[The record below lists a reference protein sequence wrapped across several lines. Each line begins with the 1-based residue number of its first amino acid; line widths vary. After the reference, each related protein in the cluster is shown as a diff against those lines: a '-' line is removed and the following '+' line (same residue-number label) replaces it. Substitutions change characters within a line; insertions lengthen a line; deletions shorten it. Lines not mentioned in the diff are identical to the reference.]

1 MLALGSLKRRFDSD
15 SDSDSEVD
23 SDPETGEEIVINH
36 NGLKRFKLFF
46 ILKSVLSLEGDSQL
60 PSFSRRIGNQQRPQG
75 RPPDNHDFGGL
86 HQHGEIAMLHQVP
99 ADDASDYDHHPDD

>member
-23 SDPETGEEIVINH
+23 SDAETGEDIFINH
-36 NGLKRFKLFF
+36 NDLKRFKFFF

-60 PSFSRRIGNQQRPQG
+60 PSFSRRIGNQQRD
-75 RPPDNHDFGGL
+75 RR
-86 HQHGEIAMLHQVP
+86 EILKWAAHALLRTHRT
-99 ADDASDYDHHPDD
+99 SF